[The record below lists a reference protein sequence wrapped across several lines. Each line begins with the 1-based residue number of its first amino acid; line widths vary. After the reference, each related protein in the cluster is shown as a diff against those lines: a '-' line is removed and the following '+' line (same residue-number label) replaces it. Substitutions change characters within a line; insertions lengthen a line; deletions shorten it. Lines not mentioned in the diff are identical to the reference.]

1 VEQIKPTNDKTKAA
15 PASEQTAVSPGQP
28 PVSEQHKVGGQ
39 PPVGEQH
46 KVGGQPPVV
55 KKFGADD
62 NTKMKVILTAIIVV
76 IAGVG
81 TGYTLSSA
89 SAESTSPTPTSNV
102 ADESSGGVNI
112 DESMFSDTATGVLN
126 EGGIE
131 GEGTHYLDTGLGEEK
146 YVYLL
151 STVLDLDPFIGKK
164 VEVQGQTL
172 AAENAGWLMDVG
184 KIKEA
189 N

>member
-1 VEQIKPTNDKTKAA
+1 MEQIKPGQQKTAQEPEKLAMEHQA
-15 PASEQTAVSPGQP
+15 EHVQPA
-28 PVSEQHKVGGQ
+28 VG
-39 PPVGEQH
+39 V
-46 KVGGQPPVV
+46 QPPVV
-55 KKFGADD
+55 KKLPVDN
-62 NTKMKVILTAIIVV
+62 NTKMKVILTGVIVV
-76 IAGVG
+76 LVGVG
-81 TGYTLSSA
+81 TGYALSGV
-89 SAESTSPTPTSNV
+89 SAEVGSPTPTSNV
-102 ADESSGGVNI
+102 AENPEGGTKVDESI
-112 DESMFSDTATGVLN
+112 FSDSAQGVLH

-151 STVLDLDPFIGKK
+151 STVLDLDSFIGKK